1 MKKKDELSH
10 DVDVLC
16 KDLALEQDK
25 LTSTLFT
32 LVSCLT
38 SKWIHNLW
46 KSVLI
51 IYKVSRE
58 NRYASSFLEMMRIKK
73 QFYENA
79 YNLINAELPYIER
92 ILSETKQR
100 PVFGW
105 ALNMKFYNHNYK
117 ILLIENNFF
126 MQWTFRGSSES
137 HRKIYCLSNSFIS
150 EILEIEW
157 AKWRGSFQNI
167 IQTNQAGQGWMKN
180 IFFSFFYKLI
190 LNEIFHLRWKL
201 ILTPTSQ

>member
-1 MKKKDELSH
+1 
-10 DVDVLC
+10 
-16 KDLALEQDK
+16 
-25 LTSTLFT
+25 
-32 LVSCLT
+32 
-38 SKWIHNLW
+38 
-46 KSVLI
+46 
-51 IYKVSRE
+51 
-58 NRYASSFLEMMRIKK
+58 MMRIKK